1 MNSRYALFLFL
12 AHTRKEHGRHDDL
25 WSLMYML
32 VDLATGTLPWL
43 KHSRA
48 ATAIL
53 KEKLMDMEYM
63 HVSVA
68 LFCFQSHY
76 YHTGLPCDFL
86 GHSELFART
95 DLLPATRLCW
105 LGAAV
110 HFDDASAQCFTKS
123 ANVLGNKCESSS
135 KSIISVNFSSI
146 YRSSDMIIRDE
157 LGTQRRR
164 WNKARRAVTHRHREH

>member
-1 MNSRYALFLFL
+1 
-12 AHTRKEHGRHDDL
+12 
-25 WSLMYML
+25 MYML

-48 ATAIL
+48 STAIL

-68 LFCFQSHY
+68 IFLFFNPTTIVQGCPVTFSAILNYLRGLNYFQRPDY
-76 YHTGLPCDFL
+76 VGLERLFILMMQARNVSQSQPMSWETNVSLLRKASFL
-86 GHSELFART
+86 L
-95 DLLPATRLCW
+95 
-105 LGAAV
+105 
-110 HFDDASAQCFTKS
+110 
-123 ANVLGNKCESSS
+123 
-135 KSIISVNFSSI
+135 NFPLNF
-146 YRSSDMIIRDE
+146 RSSDMIIRDE